1 MIPLFLVLLAL
12 CGIATLTLGEVP
24 WEKAIEGALDRLF
37 LQSQRWNPLID
48 ERIPRLIITF
58 CTGASLAVSGAV
70 MQALFQNPLASP
82 SVLGIS
88 CGGSLL
94 VMIAFIMELHYKYP
108 YIIPIA
114 AVVGCLATLMIV
126 YALAERDGQF
136 HLNQLILTGIAIST
150 LLIAFQGVLMYTL
163 RDRWQLLQTLTE
175 WEAGSTVD
183 RTWSHVH
190 MQLPLT
196 LAGLFGCWHYRY
208 ELDILTLGA
217 DEASIL
223 GVDVKRIRR
232 DLFLCVALLT
242 GGALAAVGIIAFFGL
257 ILPHLLRWIT
267 GPSNR
272 QLIPLCTLVGA
283 VTFSLMDLTL
293 RILGITTLSIG
304 NLSAIIGGLFF
315 VMLLFSTNRKI
326 LSGNEPC

>member
-1 MIPLFLVLLAL
+1 M
-12 CGIATLTLGEVP
+12 GDVP
-24 WEKAIEGALDRLF
+24 WEKAISGAIDRVI
-37 LQSQRWNPLID
+37 RGDRTWNPLID
-48 ERIPRLIITF
+48 ERIPRLIITL

-70 MQALFQNPLASP
+70 MQSLFQNPLASP

-94 VMIAFIMELHYKYP
+94 VMAAFIMELHYQYP

-114 AVVGCLATLMIV
+114 AVTGCLITLAIV

-150 LLIAFQGVLMYTL
+150 LLIAIQGVLMYAL

-175 WEAGSTVD
+175 WEAGSTID

-196 LAGLFGCWHYRY
+196 IVGLLGCWRYRY

-217 DEASIL
+217 DEAACL
-223 GVDVKRIRR
+223 GVDVNSVRKQ
-232 DLFLCVALLT
+232 LFLCVALLT

-257 ILPHLLRWIT
+257 ILPHILRGAT
-267 GPSNR
+267 GPSNQR
-272 QLIPLCTLVGA
+272 LIPLCMLVGA
-283 VTFSLMDLTL
+283 VIFCMMDLAL
-293 RILGITTLSIG
+293 RVFGITSLSIG

-315 VMLLFSTNRKI
+315 VVLLFGTTRKTLIGTN
-326 LSGNEPC
+326 